1 MMTNPKCISGDD
13 VIAREEES
21 VDLNV
26 ALLTTTKHEPK
37 SIEVAR
43 KYMVAAAYSN
53 GPKRGPILVRKNGEE
68 FIVVDGNAT
77 TNAARILE
85 IESLPANVIKTE
97 NDQAALS
104 DN

>member
-1 MMTNPKCISGDD
+1 MNNPKDISGDD
-13 VIAREEES
+13 VIAREENS
-21 VDLNV
+21 IDLNV
-26 ALLTTTKHEPK
+26 ALLTTTKNEPT
-37 SIEVAR
+37 SIEAAR

-85 IESLPANVIKTE
+85 IESLPANIIEAE
-97 NDQAALS
+97 NNEATFAGD
-104 DN
+104 